1 MSNFTTISCESCGA
15 ELSLPKGD
23 TSITCGF
30 CDTLNKPDLEN
41 LKPQNKTKVMMFN
54 AVESDNWEEVG
65 KYATQLLE
73 DDPSDYES
81 WFYKGASA
89 GWVSRHIDDPSK
101 EMMNCFRNAFA
112 NSSKEDTEEVIELFA
127 TKGVDLL
134 DALAR
139 GSRGFAQEHGYLDV
153 GDMLSNSWQ
162 ADIMNGHISKIFGF
176 LKCAHLLTEINRKD
190 KVDKLNPAIDAYFL
204 KLSSYL
210 YTKIPFEGT
219 FTNKNPFNLMD
230 ATFQFVYDP
239 DSEIGLEIEP
249 RIDEII
255 DTYKN
260 GGYEQDLLD
269 NYGLTESNFESPRA
283 GTEDPEAGGGGCFVA
298 TAVYGTEDHFDLI
311 VLRSFR
317 DNFLSNYYLGK
328 KFIASYYKYGPNFAR
343 KVSKSSFL
351 KGVFS
356 PLVNL
361 GVIIVRY
368 FKIG

>member
-1 MSNFTTISCESCGA
+1 
-15 ELSLPKGD
+15 
-23 TSITCGF
+23 
-30 CDTLNKPDLEN
+30 
-41 LKPQNKTKVMMFN
+41 MFN
-54 AVESDNWEEVG
+54 AVESDNWEEVA

-73 DDPSDYES
+73 EDPSDYES

-112 NSSKEDTEEVIELFA
+112 NSSKEDTQEVIELFA
-127 TKGVDLL
+127 TKGVELL

-139 GSRGFAQEHGYLDV
+139 GSRGFAQEHGYLNV
-153 GDMLSNSWQ
+153 GDMLMNGWQ
-162 ADIMNGHISKIFGF
+162 ADTMNGHISKIFGF

-219 FTNKNPFNLMD
+219 ITKKNPFNLMD
-230 ATFQFVYDP
+230 TTFQFVYDP
-239 DSEIGLEIEP
+239 NSEIGLEIEP

-269 NYGLTESNFESPRA
+269 NYGLTESNFESPRT

>member
-1 MSNFTTISCESCGA
+1 MSNFTIISCESCGA

-89 GWVSRHIDDPSK
+89 GWTSRHIDDPSK

-112 NSSKEDTEEVIELFA
+112 NSSKEDIQEVIELFA

-139 GSRGFAQEHGYLDV
+139 GSRAFAQEHGYMDV
-153 GDMLSNSWQ
+153 GDLLSNGWVV
-162 ADIMNGHISKIFGF
+162 DTMNGHISKIFGF

-190 KVDKLNPAIDAYFL
+190 KVEKLNPAIDAYFL
-204 KLSSYL
+204 KLSGYL
-210 YTKIPFEGT
+210 YTAVYFDGKS
-219 FTNKNPFNLMD
+219 TNKNPFNLTD

-239 DSEIGLEIEP
+239 ESEIGLEIEP
-249 RIDEII
+249 RIDEIV
-255 DTYKN
+255 DTHKN

-269 NYGLTESNFESPRA
+269 KYGLTESNFSSPRSGQKEVDTGIENPVGA
-283 GTEDPEAGGGGCFVA
+283 FGGCITVIGWIF
-298 TAVYGTEDHFDLI
+298 GGLI
-311 VLRSFR
+311 V
-317 DNFLSNYYLGK
+317 
-328 KFIASYYKYGPNFAR
+328 
-343 KVSKSSFL
+343 
-351 KGVFS
+351 
-356 PLVNL
+356 
-361 GVIIVRY
+361 
-368 FKIG
+368 IGYMAAYI

>member
-112 NSSKEDTEEVIELFA
+112 NSSKEDMQEVIELFA

-139 GSRGFAQEHGYLDV
+139 GSRGFAQKHGFSVD
-153 GDMLSNSWQ
+153 WQ
-162 ADIMNGHISKIFGF
+162 ADTMNGHISKIFGF

-204 KLSSYL
+204 KLANYL
-210 YTKIPFEGT
+210 YTPIYFDGHLINE
-219 FTNKNPFNLMD
+219 NPFDLS
-230 ATFQFVYDP
+230 AYGFPLAYSSH
-239 DSEIGLEIEP
+239 SEIGLEIEP

-269 NYGLTESNFESPRA
+269 NYGLTESNFESPRS
-283 GTEDPEAGGGGCFVA
+283 GQKEVDTGIENPFGESGGIVQVILVIFV
-298 TAVYGTEDHFDLI
+298 
-311 VLRSFR
+311 VL
-317 DNFLSNYYLGK
+317 
-328 KFIASYYKYGPNFAR
+328 FIIS
-343 KVSKSSFL
+343 VL
-351 KGVFS
+351 FS
-356 PLVNL
+356 
-361 GVIIVRY
+361 GY
-368 FKIG
+368 